1 MAYIKIV
8 NADRLISESVI
19 SAWVITKSNNDRI
32 FVATDNPFKTAFSNG
47 YIDITDIFGRK
58 ILLNTQLCVEMV
70 QTSITRVQYKEKT
83 EYYWGTPTIEHG
95 WKYRVAEE
103 EKPITLEQRFNICG

>member
-1 MAYIKIV
+1 MAFIRITDTTNFV
-8 NADRLISESVI
+8 ANAIISV
-19 SAWVITKSNNDRI
+19 WVITKQNNEKI
-32 FVATDNPFKTAFSNG
+32 IVETDNPFKTLFNNG

-70 QTSITRVQYKEKT
+70 QTSITRVQYKKKT